1 MAACHGQDRGQA
13 ATGRASQDG
22 RVDDGGVAVARL
34 FVLLFVL
41 VSVLVLVFAFVRLR
55 VAPYGPVAVHGQ
67 CQGRIAWHGGDG
79 VGRIGLAAAEDG
91 RSAVHGQAA
100 AA

>member
-1 MAACHGQDRGQA
+1 MFALLCM
-13 ATGRASQDG
+13 
-22 RVDDGGVAVARL
+22 L
-34 FVLLFVL
+34 FCVFVF
-41 VSVLVLVFAFVRLR
+41 VFVFVLVLVPVPVLVPVLVPVFVRLR

-91 RSAVHGQAA
+91 RPAVHGQAA